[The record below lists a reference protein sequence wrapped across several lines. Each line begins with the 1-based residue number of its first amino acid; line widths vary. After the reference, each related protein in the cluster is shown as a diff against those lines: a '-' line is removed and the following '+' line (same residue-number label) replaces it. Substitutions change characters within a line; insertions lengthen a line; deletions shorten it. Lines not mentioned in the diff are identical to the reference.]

1 MTSVIRGAVQHIQ
14 KSCVNAVHSPCS
26 NHALNL
32 SISKSSNVQLVRNS
46 MGIIKEVLSFFN
58 LSSKRNFILK
68 NNLRGQKRSIT
79 SLCETRWI
87 ERHDSIFEFQTNLK
101 EIVDSLI
108 NISEW
113 DDHVSSSK
121 AKTLIFSICNC
132 EFIVTLFT
140 VTSILSITSAASK
153 LLQSVTQD
161 VASATNCIN
170 DIIKTLND
178 KRTNCDVQFKKVFEE
193 SKNVMTEL
201 DVEIKQPRIVKKQNQ
216 RCNTPANSIEEYY
229 RRILF
234 IPIIDNVLEDIRYRF
249 LNDKNK
255 TISLLMQLIP
265 SNTIKMSSETSD
277 ELIQT
282 VGDQYAFLNFN
293 TFMFRGELELWKT
306 KWTTQK
312 NEGLNIPNEVFSAF
326 DECSNIFFPS
336 IKKLLLVLGT
346 LPVSVATAE
355 RSFSTLR
362 RLKTWIRSEMG
373 QSRLTGLALLHI
385 HRQLPLNVDKII
397 DRFAKNKRCLDFVI

>member
-1 MTSVIRGAVQHIQ
+1 MVCCEMNVFINKLFYLVIAY
-14 KSCVNAVHSPCS
+14 SAT
-26 NHALNL
+26 
-32 SISKSSNVQLVRNS
+32 LV
-46 MGIIKEVLSFFN
+46 EP
-58 LSSKRNFILK
+58 
-68 NNLRGQKRSIT
+68 
-79 SLCETRWI
+79 
-87 ERHDSIFEFQTNLK
+87 
-101 EIVDSLI
+101 
-108 NISEW
+108 EW

-265 SNTIKMSSETSD
+265 SNTIKMSSETSN

-336 IKKLLLVLGT
+336 IRKLLLVLGT

-397 DRFAKNKRCLDFVI
+397 DRFAKDKRCLDFVI